1 MTAAIV
7 RAVGATN
14 ALLLALIGVVYL
26 VWAEQPAGTAVAI
39 GLWALALTVLLLLR
53 RLREP
58 G

>member
-1 MTAAIV
+1 MTAAVV

-26 VWAEQPAGTAVAI
+26 VWAERPAGVIVAA
-39 GLWALALTVLLLLR
+39 GLWAMAATALLLVR

-58 G
+58 D